1 LRQSAAIQHIQHIAA
16 LGLPPEVAVPQM
28 VDALQFF
35 IPSVTNT
42 FAWLDENYMP
52 MRFYQREL
60 IPSAIEAFMGQ
71 TPELIAKGEPNM
83 HQLARA
89 PADYGN
95 WWAFTADPKWEM
107 SVMRNELFRPYNIG
121 NNMDFSVTDRGI
133 KKAILTVNREPGSPV
148 FTQSEINAV
157 LSLRGHFLHA
167 MAAPEMS
174 SPDCDTVL
182 DDNIATAIFDRD
194 GTLVISGPN
203 ADLLLYQLQSGELP
217 HQFVCHSAPPAV
229 QSVMASLEKA
239 RNGHLT
245 AAPSS
250 DVRTRWGDIRVA
262 AHMMTA
268 DKLVIVTLQRLES
281 RIVRR
286 MRRLAQL
293 DLSPRERRVALAMC
307 EMTSAADIARTTGL
321 TESSFREYAKRIY
334 GRLDVQGR
342 DGVRVLLDS

>member
-28 VDALQFF
+28 VDALQFVV
-35 IPSVTNT
+35 PSATNC
-42 FAWLDENYMP
+42 FMWLDENCAPVRYYERHP
-52 MRFYQREL
+52 
-60 IPSAIEAFMGQ
+60 IPSALDAFMGQ
-71 TPELIAKGEPNM
+71 SQALEAKGEPNIM
-83 HQLARA
+83 RLTRA
-89 PADYGN
+89 SGDYGN
-95 WWAFTADPKWEM
+95 WWAFTAESGWEM

-121 NNMDFSVTDRGI
+121 NNMDFLIRDRGQPR
-133 KKAILTVNREPGSPV
+133 ALLTVNREPGSAP
-148 FTQSEINAV
+148 FSQMEINV
-157 LSLRGHFLHA
+157 LLSLRGHFLHA
-167 MAAPEMS
+167 MAAP
-174 SPDCDTVL
+174 PDKYQSETFVP
-182 DDNIATAIFDRD
+182 DNDVACVIFDRA
-194 GTLVISGPN
+194 GSLISSGPN
-203 ADLLLYQLQSGELP
+203 ADLLLYQLRPVAETIQIGSEN
-217 HQFVCHSAPPAV
+217 APPSV
-229 QSVMASLEKA
+229 QSLLSQLEKA

-250 DVRTRWGDIRVA
+250 DVRTIWGDIRVA

-307 EMTSAADIARTTGL
+307 EMTSAGDIARDTGL